1 MPLVNKG
8 KLKMKLPVL
17 VGALSVLWLMAG
29 MVRAETTC
37 TITEKMQCAQ
47 GQGCQSVKNTIVVRI
62 DMERRIYSRCDAK
75 GCDDLQAQFSNSGT
89 FTNIA
94 VPQSGLLSKLTTDG
108 SSFTEVA
115 TFATFVLVSFGYC
128 R

>member
-8 KLKMKLPVL
+8 KLKMKLPML

-47 GQGCQSVKNTIVVRI
+47 GQGCQPAENTIVVRI
-62 DMERRIYSRCDAK
+62 DMERQIYSRCDAK
-75 GCDDLQAQFSNSGT
+75 GCDDREAQFSKSGE
-89 FTNIA
+89 FINIA
-94 VPQSGLLSKLTTDG
+94 MHGTGMLAKLNFDG
-108 SSFTEVA
+108 SSFTEVV
-115 TFATFVLVSFGYC
+115 TLGTTVLLSFGSC

>member
-62 DMERRIYSRCDAK
+62 DME
-75 GCDDLQAQFSNSGT
+75 
-89 FTNIA
+89 
-94 VPQSGLLSKLTTDG
+94 
-108 SSFTEVA
+108 
-115 TFATFVLVSFGYC
+115 
-128 R
+128 